1 LPRPRRIDDSAILD
15 AALAVAQRRGPGQVT
30 FAAVS
35 AEVGLSPATLVQR
48 FGSKEALLRAALE
61 RAWDLLDAA
70 TAREDER
77 QPLTPEGAVQVVTAL
92 LPAGEADDDYAE
104 GLLLLYE
111 DMRDP
116 ILQRR
121 GARWRVAMTRALGRR
136 LSAEPER
143 QEVLGRL
150 MASQWQGAQI
160 WWAFGR
166 EGRGREAVAAELR
179 LWLKTMGVENA

>member
-1 LPRPRRIDDSAILD
+1 MARPRTVSDEAILD
-15 AALAVAQRRGPGQVT
+15 AALGVAHRRGPANVT
-30 FAAVS
+30 FASVS
-35 AEVGLSPATLVQR
+35 EVAGLSPATLVQR

-61 RAWDLLDAA
+61 RAWDFLDAA

-77 QPLTPEGAVQVVTAL
+77 QPLTPEGAVQIVTEL
-92 LPAGEADDDYAE
+92 WPATEADDAYAE

-116 ILQRR
+116 ILRQR
-121 GARWRVAMTRALGRR
+121 GVTWRTALTRALGRR
-136 LSAEPER
+136 LSNDPAR
-143 QEVLGRL
+143 QALMGQL

-166 EGRGREAVAAELR
+166 EGRGRDVVAGELRAWLEAVGMER
-179 LWLKTMGVENA
+179 